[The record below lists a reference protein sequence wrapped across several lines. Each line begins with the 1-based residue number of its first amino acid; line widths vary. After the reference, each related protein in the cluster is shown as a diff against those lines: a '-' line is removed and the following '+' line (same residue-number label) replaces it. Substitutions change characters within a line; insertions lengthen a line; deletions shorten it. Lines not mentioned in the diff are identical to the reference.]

1 MKKFISSAAAAILSA
16 VTITASI
23 PAVSHAENPIVQ
35 TSFTPD
41 PAPVVFDD
49 ELYVFTG
56 CDRDA
61 VNDFYKMTGQVSAGV
76 VLTMHGHHS
85 VSNET
90 ASTISISQL
99 QIRPAADVLSA

>member
-61 VNDFYKMTGQVSAGV
+61 VNDFYKMTGWQCFS
-76 VLTMHGHHS
+76 TKDMKNWTDHGRILEDTS
-85 VSNET
+85 FS
-90 ASTISISQL
+90 
-99 QIRPAADVLSA
+99 